1 MWNLTGWIFSVHH
14 PEHHCTSLIQVV
26 LQKAVCFVQLLE
38 LKERGDFIVSQS
50 NIRSHP
56 VNHSKQ
62 TLKQQGL
69 FWGIWF
75 CTGHRCFFLNDN
87 FLLLVILVLAIILKQ
102 PLIWQILFI
111 IWQGREILAFQETWG
126 MWMGWNY
133 TTVLS
138 ARVAE
143 HLISREVPC
152 ALLEKLI

>member
-38 LKERGDFIVSQS
+38 LKEHGDFIVSQS
-50 NIRSHP
+50 NISSHP

-69 FWGIWF
+69 FWGIWL
-75 CTGHRCFFLNDN
+75 CTGHRCFFLNDKFFSTCHFSTCN
-87 FLLLVILVLAIILKQ
+87 YFKTTSHLADPFHHLAGKGNLGISGELRNVNGLELHNSAVCQSGRALNQPRVL
-102 PLIWQILFI
+102 
-111 IWQGREILAFQETWG
+111 
-126 MWMGWNY
+126 
-133 TTVLS
+133 
-138 ARVAE
+138 
-143 HLISREVPC
+143 C